1 MLKTWWRIIRT
12 AIGVIG
18 VLLTFFAVIEA
29 IRAYQ
34 TLRDFHPIAGYI
46 FVGVLACL
54 GIWLIGYI
62 LATLGSR
69 PAVLVP
75 PVIPSPDEATERQ
88 LRRYGKYLG
97 KYIDRL
103 SDNPSLST
111 DDRAKA
117 EEGGEELADA
127 LASART
133 NEAILAAIGQAESNI
148 IQPLL
153 AKLSKQADKEIRAS
167 VAIVMAGVALSPYK
181 AADLMIVVYRN
192 VVMVIRTIRIYNS
205 RPRFGEQLRILSDIV
220 NVVATVNYINM
231 GQNLIDGL
239 FSNVPG
245 IGRFTDDIAQ
255 GIGAG
260 FMTSVVGH
268 AAMQRCEAF
277 KGWNEQ
283 EAKDTL
289 RSRAG
294 DFYADVRDMFKKD
307 ILPKILKRFGDSSRD
322 TMEKIGQVLDDIGGR
337 VGTFVKAPFSAAI
350 SATSTVV
357 TAGGKVTARSR
368 RRLRVIKRLFRR
380 KKRG

>member
-12 AIGVIG
+12 AIVVIG
-18 VLLTFFAVIEA
+18 VLLTFFAVVEA

-46 FVGVLACL
+46 FIGVFGCAA
-54 GIWLIGYI
+54 IWLIGYI
-62 LATLGSR
+62 LVNLGSR

-75 PVIPSPDEATERQ
+75 PVIAGPDEANTRQ
-88 LRRYGKYLG
+88 LRRYGKYIG
-97 KYIDRL
+97 RYIDRL

-111 DDRAKA
+111 EDRTKADDGA
-117 EEGGEELADA
+117 EELADA
-127 LASART
+127 LAAAGT
-133 NEAILAAIGQAESNI
+133 NEDILAAIAQAQSNI

-153 AKLSKQADKEIRAS
+153 AKLSAQADKEIRAS

-181 AADLMIVVYRN
+181 AADLMIVLYRN

-268 AAMQRCEAF
+268 ATMQRCEAF

-322 TMEKIGQVLDDIGGR
+322 TVEKIGQVLDEIGSR
-337 VGTFVKAPFSAAI
+337 AGTFVKAPFSAAV

-368 RRLRVIKRLFRR
+368 KKMRAIKRLFRR
-380 KKRG
+380 RKRR